1 MRKPG
6 DPAPNTHGS
15 SSSSSSGAS
24 SGSGLGLGLYA
35 FLLLGGAV
43 AYGAYQYLQNA
54 AAAENQQ

>member
-1 MRKPG
+1 MRQPG
-6 DPAPNTHGS
+6 DPAPSTHGS
-15 SSSSSSGAS
+15 SSSSSSGS

-43 AYGAYQYLQNA
+43 AYGTYQYLQNA